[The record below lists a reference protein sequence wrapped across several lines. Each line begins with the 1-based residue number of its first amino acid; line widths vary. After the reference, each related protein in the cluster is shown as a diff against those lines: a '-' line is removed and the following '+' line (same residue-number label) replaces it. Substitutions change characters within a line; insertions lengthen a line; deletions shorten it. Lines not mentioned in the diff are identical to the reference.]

1 MYNDLPNIQKTSLI
15 FHIFWPK
22 SQYYN
27 VVLELCIVFLVQ
39 KKVDTMVL
47 FSHGRWWFDDEELV
61 FQCNS
66 IFQQNF
72 WCKCKTLDQKILFSA
87 LQSRTMCTLPPHVD
101 LPCCCP
107 SPVISCKILC
117 PSIASCST
125 GAIWTRLFRWLCSSR
140 RYWAP
145 LRSSGSSGLVR
156 ISPRSSNL
164 SSRSRAFHMNSSSI

>member
-1 MYNDLPNIQKTSLI
+1 MLLWFYLLMGDDDLMM
-15 FHIFWPK
+15 K
-22 SQYYN
+22 SKSFNATKFSYRISCAN
-27 VVLELCIVFLVQ
+27 VKHSNRITF
-39 KKVDTMVL
+39 
-47 FSHGRWWFDDEELV
+47 FR
-61 FQCNS
+61 
-66 IFQQNF
+66 
-72 WCKCKTLDQKILFSA
+72 A
-87 LQSRTMCTLPPHVD
+87 YQSRTLCIHPPHDD